1 MINNYKKG
9 SVVKSPIIPEGNNA
23 THYDQYGVGGYR
35 EVETIRDLQ
44 YINKNYLT
52 IGCLVYVNENKQI
65 YQYVKENTFKI
76 LYNDQWEALKNNI
89 QDINNIIETNKQQQ
103 NNIDSNSSKIDNL
116 KNNVDQI
123 SKNYKLELNNSGT
136 NQLSLTN
143 SVTNLS
149 STVDIPI
156 ASTDRPGEIK
166 LGDKNTLN
174 TQNTK
179 NYPVQLDKD
188 NRAYVNVPWTDT
200 VTTVKSYRL
209 ALRTTNTNNIVL
221 SDDDNNESVA
231 ELPIATATKLGE
243 IKLGNPNLSIIK
255 DRHYPVQYNGQDG
268 AFVQVPWTD
277 TINTDDITSQF
288 TQFVFTRSY
297 TKPATPTGGS
307 YDNPFPVESIWSDS
321 IPSGK
326 DPVWCSHAI
335 FLNRNISS
343 ISWSDPI
350 LLTDSATLDICYSNS
365 NTKPDAPTTH
375 GIQNSDVW
383 HNDPLE
389 DDIWMALSTKQSIT
403 AEWSEWR
410 IFKIK
415 GEDGKD
421 GTSIHIVGTYDNK
434 DCLLQVNSSI
444 VSGISNSNIKFINPN
459 HVKSVGDC
467 LQVVDTCSETSL
479 NNHIICLT
487 DNNPEVWIDL
497 GNIQG
502 KEGKSSYIHVK
513 WSNNVIIDARGHN
526 VNHNATFTENNGET
540 PGIYRGEYVDQN
552 FPDSLNINDYKW
564 IRARGQD
571 GFSYW
576 FFYTVTNTNTKPTD
590 IPTVSSVS
598 ELQKTQLV
606 TSSGVVWYDEI
617 PTDSSIYDPETQYL
631 WQIWIKDDVS
641 PLQFHGPVLVQAP
654 SAEGIAYNIV
664 VNNTGIYYDL
674 DTQSLVT
681 TDSSSKVTWTVYK
694 NENILHT
701 STDQQGYNPGD
712 AQGGEIVIPKV
723 EQNTEIRQTCETS
736 QKLYATEYKWSD
748 GTVVTSKQYID
759 STNIK
764 SNNTYIII
772 QLKKANALIYQYQYI
787 FPVKGKKGDP
797 GIPADTGITIILS
810 NDIAHLVCNP
820 DNTPINGVSVSTD
833 IQVFKGETDITSNC
847 ILADSVSYQSST
859 SVKEYNSNNGII
871 HNTVSYNNNKFT
883 LTSKLQPQQTPD
895 TNFQYLVPIY
905 VKYNGY
911 IYTKYFT
918 IRKDYTGD
926 VYELIV
932 TPQVYLEE
940 DSSKNLSIKVNRI
953 YSRTGNPTGVIT
965 STSDSEFNKLKITI
979 NDGNKQSII
988 GYTAPKLTE
997 SSYDVKLYE
1006 QSNLIDEEVISRV
1019 KGSTGKQGIQGCIL
1033 RNRGYWDSKVTD
1045 YTNMGEY
1052 TPQDTTEVRFIDY
1065 VFVRSNEE
1073 KCYLVNYYSKITDKS
1088 KITGTNG
1095 KVILNKNI
1103 NPTTNHDSG
1112 GYWIE
1117 ANNQE
1122 LAYIKNLIAQNIS
1135 AQTINADEYLVKRK
1149 FNDNTTQIVAGLIK
1163 GDNITYGS
1171 DNVVFFAGTNIP
1183 NSDNIDVTKLN
1194 TANAKTR
1201 LTEGGKLYTQEAQIS
1216 GDIVAKS
1223 LIVSA
1228 NAVSTKPNI
1237 IFTTYNKN
1245 SLVYT
1250 YDSKGNKVGNG
1261 VTMSTF
1267 DNIKDSAG
1275 NTISEGAPIGIV
1287 YMQDNNQYYI
1297 PKYFFNF
1304 APLNTSTFYA
1314 ANGYYAKLGDTTQIP
1329 LLQSKG
1335 KLYTDS
1341 DTPYTGNVW
1350 CKISAFIPSDSSSDV
1365 GNNHKLLS
1373 GNIWYQIPVNNGLIS
1388 RTILNLGINILEV
1401 ATKIPSTNLFQ
1412 ISSVNQWVTNF
1423 ESDQI
1428 KSYSDTYPTNASD
1441 WTSQHFMGTYG
1452 IFNTQS
1458 STTTSGGAIV
1468 NGYIYSPLSKGSLVL
1483 ALMSSKPYV
1492 LSNNYLSSTNDY
1504 IINTLGTT
1512 NTITSLDLSKFANT
1526 NTVLG
1531 VTHFGSILSKE
1542 TNYIICNVQSVLLK
1556 KEGNLYTL
1564 DKQYPIGGN
1573 T

>member
-9 SVVKSPIIPEGNNA
+9 SVVKSPIIPEGSNA

-89 QDINNIIETNKQQQ
+89 QDIDNIIETNRQQQ
-103 NNIDSNSSKIDNL
+103 NSIDSNSSKIANL
-116 KNNVDQI
+116 ENNVDQI
-123 SKNYKLELNNSGT
+123 SKNYKLELNNSGN

-143 SVTNLS
+143 SKTNLS

-179 NYPVQLDKD
+179 NYPVQLDED

-200 VTTVKSYRL
+200 ITTAKSYRL

-221 SDDDNNESVA
+221 SDNDNNESVA
-231 ELPIATATKLGE
+231 ELPIATTTKLGE

-277 TINTDDITSQF
+277 T
-288 TQFVFTRSY
+288 V
-297 TKPATPTGGS
+297 
-307 YDNPFPVESIWSDS
+307 
-321 IPSGK
+321 
-326 DPVWCSHAI
+326 
-335 FLNRNISS
+335 
-343 ISWSDPI
+343 
-350 LLTDSATLDICYSNS
+350 ATLDICYSNS

-375 GIQNSDVW
+375 GVQNSDVW

-403 AEWSEWR
+403 AEWSEWK

-415 GEDGKD
+415 GEDGKA

-444 VSGISNSNIKFINPN
+444 VSGISNSNIKFTNPN

-526 VNHNATFTENNGET
+526 INRNATFTENNGET

-590 IPTVSSVS
+590 IPIVSSVS

-606 TSSGVVWYDEI
+606 TNSGVIWYDEI

-641 PLQFHGPVLVQAP
+641 PLQFHGPILVQAP

-694 NENILHT
+694 NENIIHT
-701 STDQQGYNPGD
+701 STDQQEYNPGD
-712 AQGGEIVIPKV
+712 TQSGGIVIPKAG
-723 EQNTEIRQTCETS
+723 QNTENKQIDETS

-764 SNNTYIII
+764 SNNTYITI
-772 QLKKANALIYQYQYI
+772 QLKKANALIYQDQYI

-810 NDIAHLVCNP
+810 NDIAHLACNP

-833 IQVFKGETDITSNC
+833 IQIFKGETDITSNC

-918 IRKDYTGD
+918 IRKDYIGD

-940 DSSKNLSIKVNRI
+940 DSSKTLSIKVNRI

-965 STSDSEFNKLKITI
+965 STSDSEFSKLKITI
-979 NDGNKQSII
+979 NDGNKQPII

-997 SSYDVKLYE
+997 NSYDIKLYE
-1006 QSNLIDEEVISRV
+1006 QSNLIDEEVVSRV
-1019 KGSTGKQGIQGCIL
+1019 KGGTGRQGIQGCIL
-1033 RNRGYWDSKVTD
+1033 RNRGYWDSKVAD

-1065 VFVRSNEE
+1065 VFVRGNEE

-1095 KVILNKNI
+1095 KVILNTNI

-1135 AQTINADEYLVKRK
+1135 AQTISADEYLVKRK

-1163 GDNITYGS
+1163 GDNIAYGS

-1223 LIVSA
+1223 LVVSE
-1228 NAVSTKPNI
+1228 NALSTKPNI

-1275 NTISEGAPIGIV
+1275 NNISEGAPIGIV

-1314 ANGYYAKLGDTTQIP
+1314 ANGYYANLGDTSQLS

-1388 RTILNLGINILEV
+1388 RTVLNLGINILEI

-1423 ESDQI
+1423 ESDTI
-1428 KSYSDTYPTNASD
+1428 KSNSDTYPTSTSD

-1468 NGYIYSPLSKGSLVL
+1468 YGYTYSPLSKGSLVL
-1483 ALMSSKPYV
+1483 ALVSSKPYV

-1512 NTITSLDLSKFANT
+1512 NTITSLDLSKFNNT

-1564 DKQYPIGGN
+1564 DKQYSIGGN